1 MICES
6 SELRACHLDHSG
18 IPQVLSCLTDNVL
31 SVKHEIISH
40 KILRFSS
47 FELFKGRKLCGF
59 WTHGKVT
66 CTLVNYETCEIAA
79 VESFTVFLMA
89 AEIFLMGLKETL

>member
-1 MICES
+1 MDFG
-6 SELRACHLDHSG
+6 HM
-18 IPQVLSCLTDNVL
+18 
-31 SVKHEIISH
+31 VKSH
-40 KILRFSS
+40 
-47 FELFKGRKLCGF
+47 
-59 WTHGKVT
+59 KVT